1 MIDESFYSKILNLIN
16 NKTEGQYWDFKRE
29 PHKDNESLLH
39 DILCLANAKHNG
51 DRFLIIGVDDPKEDC
66 EIIGL
71 DETTEKRKNEADLND
86 FLNSKEFSGGNIPTV
101 NVRTLNIDAKEIDI
115 IIIKNSLQKPFY
127 LEKDYGKVKAY
138 HIYTRTGDRNT
149 PKNKNANFVDI
160 EYMWKEHFGLHLDV
174 DERFKLYLNDFENWK
189 NEFDTKETA
198 LYKPDPDFSIELS
211 ESIHTDYVEPFN
223 AFYLD
228 NSLSYGDILFKYNSK
243 VVFQCEYAY
252 CDGGRLLIPVPKLH
266 TYRTKNNE
274 RVDFYYYNLEAI
286 EGLFAKLI
294 SKNSFDFECR
304 VGSFPFILIENES
317 MLNEFVEYL
326 KKNLNASDIVTDT
339 FFNTGDSNNYTSPV
353 NLDSLVYVESV
364 FEEWIENYYTND

>member
-1 MIDESFYSKILNLIN
+1 
-16 NKTEGQYWDFKRE
+16 
-29 PHKDNESLLH
+29 
-39 DILCLANAKHNG
+39 
-51 DRFLIIGVDDPKEDC
+51 
-66 EIIGL
+66 
-71 DETTEKRKNEADLND
+71 
-86 FLNSKEFSGGNIPTV
+86 
-101 NVRTLNIDAKEIDI
+101 
-115 IIIKNSLQKPFY
+115 
-127 LEKDYGKVKAY
+127 
-138 HIYTRTGDRNT
+138 
-149 PKNKNANFVDI
+149 
-160 EYMWKEHFGLHLDV
+160 MWKEHFGLHLDV
-174 DERFKLYLNDFENWK
+174 DERFKLYLNDIENWK

-274 RVDFYYYNLEAI
+274 RVDFYYYNLDAI

-304 VGSFPFILIENES
+304 VGSFPFILVENES

>member
-1 MIDESFYSKILNLIN
+1 MDNEFEIKKLIDS
-16 NKTEGQYWDFKRE
+16 KTEGQYWDFKRE

-51 DRFLIIGVDDPKEDC
+51 DRFLIIGVDDPKENC

-101 NVRTLNIDAKEIDI
+101 NVRTLNIYAKKIEKKIDI

-149 PKNKNANFVDI
+149 PKNKNANFVEI

-174 DERFKLYLNDFENWK
+174 DERFKLYLNDIENWK
-189 NEFDTKETA
+189 NEFDTRKTA
-198 LYKPDPDFSIELS
+198 LYKPDPDFSIELDEFKDS
-211 ESIHTDYVEPFN
+211 DYVEPFN

-228 NSLSYGDILFKYNSK
+228 NSLLYGDILFKYNSK
-243 VVFQCEYAY
+243 VVFKYEYAF
-252 CDGGRLLIPVPKLH
+252 CDGGRLLIPIPKL
-266 TYRTKNNE
+266 YKYNE
-274 RVDFYYYNLEAI
+274 TIYFYYYNLEEI

-294 SKNSFDFECR
+294 SKNSFNFKCR
-304 VGSFPFILIENES
+304 GLSFPFIVVENKS
-317 MLNEFVEYL
+317 MLDEFIEFL
-326 KKNLNASDIVTDT
+326 KNNVNNKDIVSDKY
-339 FFNTGDSNNYTSPV
+339 F
-353 NLDSLVYVESV
+353 NLDDPNDYPISSVKILNSLVDVKLI
-364 FEEWIENYYTND
+364 FEDWIGINGDN